1 MAGLRELLQQ
11 IGENADLEEELRNHP
26 EAVMERYGLSEAEKQ
41 ALRDRDEARLREL
54 SGIRDF
60 RLSNGKP
67 IKDYD

>member
-11 IGENADLEEELRNHP
+11 AGEDAELEAELKNDP
-26 EAVMERYGLSEAEKQ
+26 EAVIARYDLSEAEKQ

-67 IKDYD
+67 IRDYD